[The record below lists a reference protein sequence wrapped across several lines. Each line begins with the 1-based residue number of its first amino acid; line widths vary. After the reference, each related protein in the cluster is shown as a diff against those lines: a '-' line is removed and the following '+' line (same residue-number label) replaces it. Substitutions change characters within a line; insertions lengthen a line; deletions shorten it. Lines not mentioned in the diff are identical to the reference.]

1 MKLAVLYQPHS
12 EFAQA
17 TETYLKEFKNL
28 YPDKK
33 VELVDA
39 DSVQG
44 SQVTELYDTLSYPAL
59 LALAD
64 DGQLLNAWSGPTLPL
79 MNDVVAYLR

>member
-1 MKLAVLYQPHS
+1 MKLVVLYQPHS

-17 TETYLKEFKNL
+17 TEAYLKEFKKL

-33 VELVDA
+33 LEMVDA
-39 DSVQG
+39 DSARG
-44 SQVTELYDTLSYPAL
+44 SQIAELYEALSYPAL

-64 DGQLLNAWSGPTLPL
+64 DGQLLNAWLGPTLPL